1 MPWAGLGVQSPSPP
15 SALQRGGS
23 RRLAADA
30 SMPPV
35 ANPNPDRARRG
46 AVSTGEAKD
55 EVVPEPLLPDGAP
68 AAAPIVAS
76 VAARAV
82 E

>member
-1 MPWAGLGVQSPSPP
+1 
-15 SALQRGGS
+15 
-23 RRLAADA
+23 
-30 SMPPV
+30 MPPV

-55 EVVPEPLLPDGAP
+55 EVVPKPLLPDGAP

>member
-1 MPWAGLGVQSPSPP
+1 
-15 SALQRGGS
+15 
-23 RRLAADA
+23 
-30 SMPPV
+30 MPPV

-55 EVVPEPLLPDGAP
+55 EVVPEPLLPVGAERGRHP
-68 AAAPIVAS
+68 AADGVMRVACS
-76 VAARAV
+76 

>member
-1 MPWAGLGVQSPSPP
+1 
-15 SALQRGGS
+15 
-23 RRLAADA
+23 
-30 SMPPV
+30 MPPV